1 MPLPSRDEPPT
12 HALDAA
18 SFADRLA
25 QEYIKQ
31 RGTMHAMFVGFAGL
45 VSARDQKVGAD
56 CLIAL
61 DRKLF
66 GDGDKQ
72 VMSGS

>member
-1 MPLPSRDEPPT
+1 MSPSGGPPPHSFAAANFADTLARKYTRQGGTT
-12 HALDAA
+12 HALFTAFAA
-18 SFADRLA
+18 
-25 QEYIKQ
+25 
-31 RGTMHAMFVGFAGL
+31 L

-66 GDGDKQ
+66 GDANAR
-72 VMSGS
+72 SAAPET

>member
-1 MPLPSRDEPPT
+1 MTFPSRNEPPS
-12 HALDAA
+12 HALEAA

-31 RGTMHAMFVGFAGL
+31 GGTMHALFVGFAGL

-66 GDGDKQ
+66 GDEGDL
-72 VMSGS
+72 GR

>member
-1 MPLPSRDEPPT
+1 MALSSQNEPPS
-12 HALDAA
+12 HAFEAV
-18 SFADRLA
+18 SFAERLA
-25 QEYIKQ
+25 QEYVKQ
-31 RGTMHAMFVGFAGL
+31 GGTMHALFVGFAGL

-66 GDGDKQ
+66 GDAA
-72 VMSGS
+72 